1 MKKKWNSS
9 NPLYRY
15 MQKNKAKSRGKT
27 TMARRKSYR
36 RSVSRGFSRAG
47 RFARRSA
54 TTSNSLGSMV
64 TPFVMGAVIPTAVQ
78 MAKPLTDKLPL
89 GQYSDEAGLILGGMA
104 IEKFISKSTGKTVKE
119 IGFYELGKSL
129 GSPLVNSMTSG
140 MGMTSTA
147 NSSTSSGQ
155 WLG

>member
-1 MKKKWNSS
+1 MKKKWNIS

-27 TMARRKSYR
+27 TMAKRRSYR
-36 RSVSRGFSRAG
+36 RVASRGFARVK
-47 RFARRSA
+47 RYARRS
-54 TTSNSLGSMV
+54 TSTSNPLGSALL
-64 TPFVMGAVIPTAVQ
+64 PFIMGAVIPTAVQ

-104 IEKFISKSTGKTVKE
+104 IEKFISKSTGKSVKE

-129 GSPLVNSMTSG
+129 GSPLVSNMAG
-140 MGMTSTA
+140 GMTTTA
-147 NSSTSSGQ
+147 NPSSSSGQ
-155 WLG
+155 FLG